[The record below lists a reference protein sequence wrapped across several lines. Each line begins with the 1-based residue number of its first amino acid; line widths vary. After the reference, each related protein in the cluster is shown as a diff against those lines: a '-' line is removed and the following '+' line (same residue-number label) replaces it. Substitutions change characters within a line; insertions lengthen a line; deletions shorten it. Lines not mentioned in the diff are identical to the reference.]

1 MNWERYAVH
10 VDPNSFQVQSKTMLK
25 RLYLALAK
33 MNRVPNEDLLR
44 MLEIPGYKEI
54 AERQQQEM
62 ALAAAAK
69 GKAGGRR

>member
-1 MNWERYAVH
+1 
-10 VDPNSFQVQSKTMLK
+10 MLK

-54 AERQQQEM
+54 AQRQQQEM

-69 GKAGGRR
+69 GKSQGGRR